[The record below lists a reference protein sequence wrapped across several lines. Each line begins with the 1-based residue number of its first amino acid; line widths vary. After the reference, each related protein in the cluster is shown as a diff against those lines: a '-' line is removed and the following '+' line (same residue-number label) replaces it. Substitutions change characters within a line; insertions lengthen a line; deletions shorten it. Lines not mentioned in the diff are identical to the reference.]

1 MGQKLKL
8 TPLEVRKNSKDFI
21 LKRGS
26 IVQETVGACER
37 PHARNI
43 SFLHVCP
50 EMYPHPGFPNL
61 EPVKKRFGRISHRCG
76 LQPVRIQR
84 TVFYTR
90 LLKRYCTV
98 SASRSKSSS
107 SNLQTSFSS
116 VKFSPQE
123 GQLKPT
129 DRQVNRVTSSPS
141 GHVGQWTPVVWAI
154 GLRGTNC
161 VLKYAIVSITLL
173 SKHHERFRFAG
184 ESPVSDSSLP
194 TINRLEFPIRNVIF
208 RKKTAKN
215 TFLTSE
221 TMKSLTLYFLYM
233 ILNIYYLA
241 RKNNSFFSM
250 FCRRRV
256 FFEVKPFRGSVLNP
270 TPNRQARISNG

>member
-1 MGQKLKL
+1 MVQWF
-8 TPLEVRKNSKDFI
+8 TPFEVRKNSKDFT
-21 LKRGS
+21 LKRGGVVS
-26 IVQETVGACER
+26 ETVGDSGR

-43 SFLHVCP
+43 PFLHGYD
-50 EMYPHPGFPNL
+50 EIYPDLGLTKL
-61 EPVKKRFGRISHRCG
+61 EPVRKRFGMISHRCG
-76 LQPVRIQR
+76 FQPVRIQR
-84 TVFYTR
+84 AVNYTR

-107 SNLQTSFSS
+107 SNLRTSVSS

-173 SKHHERFRFAG
+173 SKHHERFRFVG

-194 TINRLEFPIRNVIF
+194 TIDRRDFPIRNVILP
-208 RKKTAKN
+208 KKTAKN
-215 TFLTSE
+215 TFLTFK
-221 TMKSLTLYFLYM
+221 TMKSLTLYFLYT

-270 TPNRQARISNG
+270 TPNRQVRISNG